1 MKPIL
6 ICTMLGALLGSGLA
20 YTQSSDPVT
29 VQAKQPKYLAR
40 FEERFRAADKDSDGA
55 LSKPEAQAAGLNRIA
70 DHFDQIDLDKNGK
83 VTIEEL
89 RDALRSRISS

>member
-1 MKPIL
+1 MKPIIL
-6 ICTMLGALLGSGLA
+6 CAMLGALLGSSLA
-20 YTQSSDPVT
+20 YTQSAPT
-29 VQAKQPKYLAR
+29 TMQAKQPKYLTL

-55 LSKPEAQAAGLNRIA
+55 LSKPEAQAAGLARIA
-70 DHFDQIDLDKNGK
+70 DHFDEIDLNKDGK